1 MTGLIYHRARTI
13 KRMGPNHYDNVVF
26 QRKSANE
33 TNDFFVLVHLN
44 CNQIHIMGKV
54 EICMSKS
61 RDIQHEIPVDFYD
74 FYAIS
79 VFFHMK

>member
-1 MTGLIYHRARTI
+1 MKIFGKMFESHVILWWHFGSESSHSQMTGLIYHRARTI

-44 CNQIHIMGKV
+44 YNQI
-54 EICMSKS
+54 
-61 RDIQHEIPVDFYD
+61 DII
-74 FYAIS
+74 I
-79 VFFHMK
+79 